1 MKPYFKPFLAILTAL
16 VIIICFALWIN
27 KNVPNSQPFDTTA
40 HLKDSIL
47 IAQQKTIIET
57 AQIKIDS
64 LTKLKQKTVTI
75 IKEVPKIIKEWQF
88 HETQSAMFSIFDTV
102 ELLPRETDTLF
113 CLSHTQAKQCVTTD
127 TLLKLHIVALEQ
139 SDSIIDLQ
147 GLQLTA
153 KDSIIDATLRGSE
166 RYKTAYENAFAS
178 YEKAR
183 RNGRIGWFANILSFG
198 LGVLVGR

>member
-1 MKPYFKPFLAILTAL
+1 MKPNYPFICLLTA
-16 VIIICFALWIN
+16 VILIGAFMFALNI
-27 KNVPNSQPFDTTA
+27 KPPYKPPFDTTKHA
-40 HLKDSIL
+40 ADSLL
-47 IAQQKTIIET
+47 IFQQHKAIET

-75 IKEVPKIIKEWQF
+75 IKEVPKIIELWQF

-113 CLSHTQAKQCVTTD
+113 CLSHTQAKQAVTTD
-127 TLLKLHIVALEQ
+127 TLLKLHIIALSQ

-147 GLQLTA
+147 DLQLTA

-166 RYKTAYENAFAS
+166 RYKTAYENASQA
-178 YEKAR
+178 YCVELKR
-183 RNGRIGWFANILSFG
+183 KKIWRFANILSFG